1 MKTLADRMRWTAN
14 LPRNS
19 GWFAALSWVHMLWV
33 TSAYL
38 RDGQPEFVPNGAT
51 AFHAVVWLTY
61 SALYLAPAA
70 LLVWLLCLWKQRP
83 AWLVANVA
91 ALATASCVV
100 FIRADSA
107 IFDLYR
113 FHFNG
118 FVLNLLATP
127 GGIESLGGD
136 GGTYRSVATIAAGH
150 LLVQV
155 LSWPL
160 SQWMA
165 GMTTIPVRWRHALAI
180 LLAAMAGERVAYAI
194 ADVRNDGQILDAA
207 RTYPY
212 YGRTRFRTVAAKLG
226 LRPAPRSES
235 PAPAIAGG
243 RLRYPLAEVAFSP
256 VDKLPNVVIFA
267 VESLR
272 WDRLTEP
279 IMPNV
284 SRFAK
289 RGQHFTRHYS
299 SGNGTR
305 EGLFGLFYGL
315 YGSYWQSFLQ
325 AQRSPLLMD
334 RFQQLGYQFDLRTSA
349 RFSYPEFDKTLFA
362 KVPASELHEA
372 GGALAPAERDSA
384 NAAALIEFLRG
395 RDRQRPF
402 MSFFFMEATHAR
414 YDFPESAAIARPY
427 LEEVD
432 YANMSRR
439 DLAPKI
445 GMLLN
450 RYTNAAH
457 WIDQQIGRVLD
468 EIERQGLLDNTI
480 VIITGDHGE
489 EFMEKG
495 AWGHNSSFVEEQIHT
510 PLVTWLP
517 GVPHRVVET
526 LTSHVDIGTTL
537 LQALGA
543 PKEAGGYSLGRNLLD
558 ESPRPFAV
566 SSDWHSIAVMSA
578 DMKYRIAYT
587 NRGTDH
593 WRPTTLADVPFESAE
608 EAGVLDRNRQILID
622 AIADCSRFA
631 GGGKRVLGQ
640 AGSRPG
646 T

>member
-1 MKTLADRMRWTAN
+1 MRN
-14 LPRNS
+14 VPRNF
-19 GWFAALSWVHMLWV
+19 GWFAALSWAHMLSV

-38 RDGQPEFVPNGAT
+38 RDGRPHLVPDGAT
-51 AFHAVVWLTY
+51 AFHVVVWLTY
-61 SALYLAPAA
+61 SALYLAPA
-70 LLVWLLCLWKQRP
+70 LLPAWLLCRWTRRP
-83 AWLVANVA
+83 AWLVPTVA
-91 ALATASCVV
+91 VLATGACLV

-118 FVLNLLATP
+118 FVLNLLTTP

-136 GGTYRSVATIAAGH
+136 GGTYRSVAMVAAGH
-150 LLVQV
+150 LLAQA
-155 LSWPL
+155 LFWPL
-160 SQWMA
+160 GGWLA
-165 GMTTIPVRWRHALAI
+165 GMGGVRVGWRPVLII
-180 LLAAMAGERVAYAI
+180 LLAAMVGERVVYAV

-212 YGRTRFRTVAAKLG
+212 YGRTTFRSTAAKLG
-226 LRPAPRSES
+226 LRPAARSEN
-235 PAPAIAGG
+235 PAPAVAGG
-243 RLRYPLAEVAFSP
+243 RLRYPLADIAFAP
-256 VDKLPNVVIFA
+256 VDKPPNVVIFA

-272 WDRLTEP
+272 WDRLTEVV
-279 IMPNV
+279 MPNV
-284 SRFAK
+284 WRLAV

-315 YGSYWQSFLQ
+315 HGAYWQSFLH

-334 RFQQLGYQFDLRTSA
+334 RLQQLGYQFDLRTSA

-362 KVPASELHEA
+362 KIPASELHEA
-372 GGALAPAERDSA
+372 DGSLAPARRDEA
-384 NAAALIEFLRG
+384 NATALIEFLRG

-427 LEEVD
+427 LDDVD
-432 YANMSRR
+432 YAHMSRR
-439 DLAPKI
+439 ELAPKI

-457 WIDQQIGRVLD
+457 WVDGQIGRVLE

-495 AWGHNSSFVEEQIHT
+495 AWGHNSSFVEEQVRT

-526 LTSHVDIGTTL
+526 ATSHVDIGTTL

-543 PKEAGGYSLGRNLLD
+543 PRLAKDYSLGRNLLD
-558 ESPRPFAV
+558 DSPRPFVV
-566 SSDWHSIAVMSA
+566 SSDWHSIAVISTE
-578 DMKYRIAYT
+578 MKYRIAYT
-587 NRGTDH
+587 NRGNDH
-593 WRPTTLADVPFESAE
+593 WLPTRPDDASFDA
-608 EAGVLDRNRQILID
+608 AGETGILEKSRQLVLD
-622 AIADCSRFA
+622 AIADCSRFTA
-631 GGGKRVLGQ
+631 GGDKRTLGRV
-640 AGSRPG
+640 GSRPG
-646 T
+646 A